1 MIDQIIEVSDLSPI
15 ALSELQKQ
23 LLRLGYYNGAVDGIF
38 GKQTGHAFAEW
49 KEDNYLKDHTLIGPD
64 SWAKLKGQSG
74 QVTAIDWQDFNCKI
88 SKHFSVR
95 EVTNADR
102 RRIPQ
107 RDDIRSNVLLLAKEL
122 DKIRDDWGSAIGV
135 TSWYRPEPINR
146 AVGGARNSQ
155 HITGRAADIYPVQG
169 NIFEFQKWLDGYWGK
184 ALGYGAK
191 KGFVHLDLRPGK
203 IRWNY

>member
-23 LLRLGYYNGAVDGIF
+23 LLRLGYYKGSVDGIF
-38 GKQTGHAFAEW
+38 GKQTGQAFAEW

-88 SKHFSVR
+88 SKYFSVR

-169 NIFEFQKWLDGYWGK
+169 NIFEFQKWLDARWDK

-191 KGFVHLDLRPGK
+191 KGFCHVDLRTGK